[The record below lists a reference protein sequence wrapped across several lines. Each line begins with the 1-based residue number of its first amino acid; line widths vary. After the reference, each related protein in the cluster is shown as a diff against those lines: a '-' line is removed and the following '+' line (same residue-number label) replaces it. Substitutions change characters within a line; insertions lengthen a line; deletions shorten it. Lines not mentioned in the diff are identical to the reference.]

1 MDATKN
7 IHKNIDLENVTINGE
22 QFFKISHV
30 DRLRPFF
37 MTIISSGN
45 HWMFLSSNGGVTAGR
60 KNSEYALFPYYTD
73 DKITESAENT
83 GSKTIIRIE
92 ENGCYSLWE
101 PFSLRSERVF
111 SICRNLYKNVVGNK
125 IIFEEINHDLELS
138 FSYEWNNS
146 NLYGFVKKSTLTNL
160 SDKPKKL
167 SILDGF
173 QNIIP
178 YGIGSELQLR
188 VSNLGDA
195 YKRTELDEGSGLA
208 IYALSSIIVDKAEP
222 SEALKANT
230 VFSIGLKDPKYLISS
245 IQLDS
250 FRNGEDLRQEN
261 DIKGERGAYFI
272 CEESIT
278 LGFNPKQWYF
288 TANVNQSQSSIVS
301 LIDEIQ
307 SEGLIEKLQK
317 DIDTGTQE
325 IIKLVTSADGVQ
337 YSEDI
342 FKASRHF
349 SNTAFNIMRG
359 GIFDNNYIIERVDL
373 EKFICNSNKDI
384 FEENRALLRGL
395 PNVFTIG
402 QLTELASKSNNPD
415 LIRLSTEYLPLKFS
429 RRHGDPSR
437 PWNKFSINT
446 LNELDGSKILDYEG
460 NWRDI
465 FQNWESLAHSYPLF
479 IQGMIFRFI
488 NASTFDGYNPYR
500 ITKDGF
506 DWETIEK
513 DDPWSYI
520 GYWGDHQIIYLLKF
534 LEFAENYF
542 PNSISNLLNKRLFV
556 YANIPYKIK
565 SFEDI
570 LHNPKD
576 TIDFDFDLDRVIRQ
590 RRDEIGSD
598 GALLLDKNSQIVRV
612 NFTEKLLATTL
623 AKFSNFILEGGI
635 WMNTQR
641 PEWNDANNALV
652 GNGVSVVTLCYLRRF
667 MKYFK
672 ELLNNSTMTST
683 SLSKEMFEQFNS
695 IYQTLQSN
703 HSILS
708 ESISG
713 EEKKRIL
720 SQLGTTASHFRNS
733 VYYNGFSGEFNSI
746 SKDAL
751 VDFAQLALD
760 YIDHSLKAN
769 QREDG
774 LYHAYNLVTFNDD
787 SLEINYL
794 NEMLEGQV
802 AILSSGYLTNSQSI
816 KVLDALRRSSLYR
829 EDQMSYLLY
838 PAKELKG
845 FLSKN
850 TFTENEVNSS
860 YLLTQLVNDSN
871 KQIIEKDIKGNYHFN
886 GNLRN
891 AKELEKALN
900 NLDSKYKKLALVER
914 KFVLNL
920 YEKVFNHK
928 SFTGRSGTFYGYEG
942 LGSIYWHMVS
952 KLALAVMECC
962 IDSIEKEEK
971 SLSIELLRHYREIEE
986 GIGVHKS
993 PSKYGAFPTDAYSHT
1008 PANKGAQQPGMT
1020 GQVKE
1025 DILCRFLELGL
1036 IVKSGKLRF
1045 YPYLINQ
1052 TELSKSS
1059 KTVDLFSFDST
1070 IKTLTINPG
1079 SVLFTKCQTPVVY
1092 EYGEK
1097 NELEITLVDGS
1108 RIILDDFELPE
1119 DISSDLFTR
1128 SGKLLI
1134 IKVIVKDEKL

>member
-1 MDATKN
+1 
-7 IHKNIDLENVTINGE
+7 
-22 QFFKISHV
+22 
-30 DRLRPFF
+30 
-37 MTIISSGN
+37 
-45 HWMFLSSNGGVTAGR
+45 MFLSSNGGITAGR
-60 KNSEYALFPYYTD
+60 KNSENALFPYYTD

-92 ENGCYSLWE
+92 ENGHYSLWE
-101 PFSLRSERVF
+101 PFSLRSERAY
-111 SICRNLYKNVVGNK
+111 SISRNLYKNVVGNK
-125 IIFEEINHDLELS
+125 IIFEELNHDLELR

-160 SDKPKKL
+160 SDRSKKI

-208 IYALSSIIVDKAEP
+208 IYALSAIIVDKAEP
-222 SEALKANT
+222 SEALKANS
-230 VFSIGLKDPKYLISS
+230 VFSFGLNEVKYLLSS
-245 IQLDS
+245 LQLDK
-250 FRNGEDLRQEN
+250 FRNGEAIIQEN

-272 CEESIT
+272 CQESVS
-278 LGFNPKQWYF
+278 LNSSPKEWYF
-288 TANVNQSQSSIVS
+288 VANVNQSQSSIVS
-301 LIDEIQ
+301 LIEEIK
-307 SEGLIEKLQK
+307 SEGLIEKIQE
-317 DIDTGTQE
+317 DIDAGTQE

-359 GIFDNNYIIERVDL
+359 GIFDNNYLIERSDF
-373 EKFICNSNKDI
+373 EKFISNSNKNI
-384 FEENRALLRGL
+384 FEEYRALIRSL
-395 PNVFTIG
+395 PSVFTLG
-402 QLTELASKSNNPD
+402 QLTELATKSKNPD

-479 IQGMIFRFI
+479 IQGMIFRFV

-542 PNSISNLLNKRLFV
+542 PKSISNLLNKQLFV
-556 YANIPYKIK
+556 YANVPYKIK

-576 TIDFDFDLDRVIRQ
+576 TIDFDFDLDRAIRQ
-590 RRDEIGSD
+590 RRGDIGSD
-598 GALLLDKNSQIVRV
+598 GALLLDKSSQIVRV

-623 AKFSNFILEGGI
+623 AKLSNFILEGGI

-672 ELLNNSTMTST
+672 DLVSESTISST
-683 SLSKEMFEQFNS
+683 SLTKEMSEQFNS
-695 IYQTLQSN
+695 IFQILLSN

-708 ESISG
+708 KSISG
-713 EEKKRIL
+713 AEKKRIL
-720 SQLGTTASHFRNS
+720 IQLGTAASHFRYC
-733 VYYNGFSGEFNSI
+733 VYHNGFSGEFNSI
-746 SKDAL
+746 SKEQL
-751 VDFAQLALD
+751 IEFSKLALD

-774 LYHAYNLVTFNDD
+774 LFHSYNLLTINED
-787 SLEINYL
+787 SLEISFL

-802 AILSSGYLTNSQSI
+802 AILSSGFLTNSQSLN
-816 KVLDALRRSSLYR
+816 VLNSLRRSSLYR

-850 TFTENEVNSS
+850 SFTENEVNSS

-871 KQIIEKDIKGNYHFN
+871 RQIIEKDIKGNYHFN
-886 GNLRN
+886 GNFRN
-891 AKELEKALN
+891 SKELETALN
-900 NLDSKYKKLALVER
+900 NLDSKYKKLVLVER
-914 KFVLNL
+914 KVVLDL

-952 KLALAVMECC
+952 KLALAVMERC
-962 IDSIEKEEK
+962 IDSVENEEK

-993 PSKYGAFPTDAYSHT
+993 PSKYGAFSTDAYSHT

-1025 DILCRFLELGL
+1025 DILCRFFELGL
-1036 IVKSGKLRF
+1036 IIKNGKLRF
-1045 YPYLINQ
+1045 YPYLLNR
-1052 TELSKSS
+1052 TELSNSS
-1059 KTVDLFSFDST
+1059 KTVDIFSLDST
-1070 IKTLTINPG
+1070 IHTLTINPG
-1079 SVLFTKCQTPVVY
+1079 SLLFTKCQTPIIY

-1097 NELEITLVDGS
+1097 NEIEIIFIDGS

-1119 DISSDLFTR
+1119 DISSDIFTR
-1128 SGKLLI
+1128 SGKLSM
-1134 IKVIVKDEKL
+1134 IKVNVKDEKL